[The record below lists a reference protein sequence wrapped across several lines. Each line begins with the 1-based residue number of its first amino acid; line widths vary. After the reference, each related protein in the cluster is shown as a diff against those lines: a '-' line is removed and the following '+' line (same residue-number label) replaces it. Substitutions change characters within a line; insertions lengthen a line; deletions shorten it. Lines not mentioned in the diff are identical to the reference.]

1 MVQGLA
7 NGQKYPASTVYPFT
21 GLQAEQ
27 LYRQEGVHAS
37 VVRKEK
43 EK

>member
-27 LYRQEGVHAS
+27 LYRQEEPS
-37 VVRKEK
+37 PKITFCML
-43 EK
+43 